1 MEEKEFVK
9 NALKIMEFEGE
20 NLEADSIQFV
30 NMWEYKVATKEKP
43 MLLTVGLQSC
53 IALYAWEENFA
64 FLAHMNIVGGN
75 SIYDFE
81 TTESDI
87 PIKCKKIDRLY
98 EEIIKEKENM
108 KQPLYIG
115 LVLGVTPKEEDY
127 PSRVVIEKDLKELM
141 NRLEEQNILSVRVEN
156 LNGYSFILDSRN
168 GNIIQGENNSVIRI
182 NEINNH
188 RFREGNRSI

>member
-9 NALKIMEFEGE
+9 NALKIMEFEEE
-20 NLEADSIQFV
+20 NIDASLVQFV

-64 FLAHMNIVGGN
+64 YLAHMNIVGGN

-81 TTESDI
+81 TTDNDI
-87 PIKCKKIDRLY
+87 PIKCKKIDRLQ
-98 EEIIKEKENM
+98 EEILKQKENI
-108 KQPLYIG
+108 KKPIYIG

-127 PSRVVIEKDLKELM
+127 PSRMILEKDLKELSKK
-141 NRLEEQNILSVRVEN
+141 LQEEGISTIRVEDIN
-156 LNGYSFILDSRN
+156 SFSFILDARN
-168 GNIIQGENNSVIRI
+168 GNIIQGENNPVIHI
-182 NEINNH
+182 NE
-188 RFREGNRSI
+188 RSNSSIKGK

>member
-9 NALKIMEFEGE
+9 NALKIMEFEEE
-20 NLEADSIQFV
+20 NIDASLVQFV

-64 FLAHMNIVGGN
+64 YLAHMNIVGGN

-81 TTESDI
+81 TTDNDI
-87 PIKCKKIDRLY
+87 PIKCKKIDRLQ
-98 EEIIKEKENM
+98 EEILKQKENI
-108 KQPLYIG
+108 KNPIYIG

-127 PSRVVIEKDLKELM
+127 PSRMILEKDLKELSKK
-141 NRLEEQNILSVRVEN
+141 LQEEGISTIRVEDIN
-156 LNGYSFILDSRN
+156 SFSFILDARN
-168 GNIIQGENNSVIRI
+168 GNIIQGENNPVIHI
-182 NEINNH
+182 NERNNS
-188 RFREGNRSI
+188 SIKGK

>member
-9 NALKIMEFEGE
+9 NALKIMEFEEE
-20 NLEADSIQFV
+20 NIDASLVQFV

-64 FLAHMNIVGGN
+64 YLAHMNIVGGN

-81 TTESDI
+81 TTDNDI
-87 PIKCKKIDRLY
+87 PIKCKKIDRLQ
-98 EEIIKEKENM
+98 EEILKQKENI
-108 KQPLYIG
+108 KKPIYIR

-127 PSRVVIEKDLKELM
+127 PSRMILEKDLKELSKK
-141 NRLEEQNILSVRVEN
+141 LQEEGISTIRVEDIN
-156 LNGYSFILDSRN
+156 SFSFILDARN
-168 GNIIQGENNSVIRI
+168 GNIIQGENNPVIHI
-182 NEINNH
+182 NERNNS
-188 RFREGNRSI
+188 SIKGK

>member
-9 NALKIMEFEGE
+9 NALKIMEFEEE
-20 NLEADSIQFV
+20 NINANLVQFV

-64 FLAHMNIVGGN
+64 YLAHMNIVGGN

-81 TTESDI
+81 TTDNDI
-87 PIKCKKIDRLY
+87 PIKCKKIDRLQ
-98 EEIIKEKENM
+98 EEILKQKEN
-108 KQPLYIG
+108 KKKTIYIG

-127 PSRVVIEKDLKELM
+127 PSRMILEKDLKELSKK
-141 NRLEEQNILSVRVEN
+141 LQEEGISTIRVKDIN
-156 LNGYSFILDSRN
+156 SFSFILDARN
-168 GNIIQGENNSVIRI
+168 GNIIQGENNPVIHI
-182 NEINNH
+182 NE
-188 RFREGNRSI
+188 RSNSSIKGK

>member
-9 NALKIMEFEGE
+9 NALKIMEFEEE
-20 NLEADSIQFV
+20 NINANLVQFV

-64 FLAHMNIVGGN
+64 YLAHMNIVGGN

-81 TTESDI
+81 TTDNDI
-87 PIKCKKIDRLY
+87 PIKCKKIDRLQ
-98 EEIIKEKENM
+98 EEILKQKENI
-108 KQPLYIG
+108 KKPIYIG

-127 PSRVVIEKDLKELM
+127 PSRMILEKDLKELSKK
-141 NRLEEQNILSVRVEN
+141 LQEEGISTIRVEDIN
-156 LNGYSFILDSRN
+156 SFSFILDARN
-168 GNIIQGENNSVIRI
+168 GNIIQGENNPVIHI
-182 NEINNH
+182 NE
-188 RFREGNRSI
+188 RSNSSIKGK

>member
-9 NALKIMEFEGE
+9 NALKIMEFEEE
-20 NLEADSIQFV
+20 NINANLVQFV

-64 FLAHMNIVGGN
+64 YLAHMNIVGGN

-81 TTESDI
+81 TTDNDI
-87 PIKCKKIDRLY
+87 PIKCKKIDRLQ
-98 EEIIKEKENM
+98 EEILKQKENI
-108 KQPLYIG
+108 KKTIYIG

-127 PSRVVIEKDLKELM
+127 PSRMILEKDLKELSKK
-141 NRLEEQNILSVRVEN
+141 LQEEGISTIRVEDIN
-156 LNGYSFILDSRN
+156 SFSFILDARN
-168 GNIIQGENNSVIRI
+168 GNIIQGENNPVIHI
-182 NEINNH
+182 NE
-188 RFREGNRSI
+188 RSNSSIKGK

>member
-9 NALKIMEFEGE
+9 NALKIMEFEEE
-20 NLEADSIQFV
+20 NIDASLVQFV

-64 FLAHMNIVGGN
+64 YLAHMNIVGEN

-81 TTESDI
+81 TTDNDI
-87 PIKCKKIDRLY
+87 PIKCKKIDRLQ
-98 EEIIKEKENM
+98 EEILKQKENI
-108 KQPLYIG
+108 KKTIYIG

-127 PSRVVIEKDLKELM
+127 PSRMILEKDLKELSKK
-141 NRLEEQNILSVRVEN
+141 LQEEGISTIRVEDIN
-156 LNGYSFILDSRN
+156 SFSFILDARN
-168 GNIIQGENNSVIRI
+168 GNIIQGENNPVIHI
-182 NEINNH
+182 NE
-188 RFREGNRSI
+188 RSNSSIKGK

>member
-9 NALKIMEFEGE
+9 NALKIMEFEEE
-20 NLEADSIQFV
+20 NIDANLVQFV

-64 FLAHMNIVGGN
+64 YLAHMNIVGGN

-81 TTESDI
+81 TTDNDI
-87 PIKCKKIDRLY
+87 PIKCKKIDRLQ
-98 EEIIKEKENM
+98 EEILKQKENI
-108 KQPLYIG
+108 KKPIYIG

-127 PSRVVIEKDLKELM
+127 PSRMILEKDLKELSKK
-141 NRLEEQNILSVRVEN
+141 LQEEGISTIRVEDIN
-156 LNGYSFILDSRN
+156 SFSFILDARN
-168 GNIIQGENNSVIRI
+168 GNIIQGENNPVIHI
-182 NEINNH
+182 NE
-188 RFREGNRSI
+188 RSNSSIKEK

>member
-9 NALKIMEFEGE
+9 NALKIMEFEEE
-20 NLEADSIQFV
+20 NINANLVQFV

-64 FLAHMNIVGGN
+64 YLAHMNIVGGN

-81 TTESDI
+81 TTDNDI
-87 PIKCKKIDRLY
+87 PIKCKKIDRLQ
-98 EEIIKEKENM
+98 EEILKQKENI
-108 KQPLYIG
+108 KKTIYIG

-127 PSRVVIEKDLKELM
+127 PSRMILEKDLKELSKK
-141 NRLEEQNILSVRVEN
+141 LQEEGTSTIRVEDIN
-156 LNGYSFILDSRN
+156 SFSFILDARN
-168 GNIIQGENNSVIRI
+168 GNIIQGENNPVIHI
-182 NEINNH
+182 NE
-188 RFREGNRSI
+188 RSNSSIKGK

>member
-9 NALKIMEFEGE
+9 NALKIMEFEEE
-20 NLEADSIQFV
+20 NINANLVQFV

-64 FLAHMNIVGGN
+64 YLAYMNIVGGN

-81 TTESDI
+81 TTDNDI
-87 PIKCKKIDRLY
+87 PIKCKKIDRLQ
-98 EEIIKEKENM
+98 EEILKQKENI
-108 KQPLYIG
+108 KKTIYIG

-127 PSRVVIEKDLKELM
+127 PSRMILEKDLKELSKK
-141 NRLEEQNILSVRVEN
+141 LQEEGISTIRVEDIN
-156 LNGYSFILDSRN
+156 SFSFILDARN
-168 GNIIQGENNSVIRI
+168 GNIIQGENNPVIHI
-182 NEINNH
+182 NE
-188 RFREGNRSI
+188 RSNSSIKGK

>member
-9 NALKIMEFEGE
+9 NALKIMEFEEE
-20 NLEADSIQFV
+20 NIDASLVQFV

-64 FLAHMNIVGGN
+64 YLAHMNIVGGN

-81 TTESDI
+81 TTDNDI
-87 PIKCKKIDRLY
+87 PIKCKKIDRLQ
-98 EEIIKEKENM
+98 EEILKQNENIKK
-108 KQPLYIG
+108 PIYIG

-127 PSRVVIEKDLKELM
+127 PSRMILEKDLKELSKK
-141 NRLEEQNILSVRVEN
+141 LQEEGISTIRVEDIN
-156 LNGYSFILDSRN
+156 SFSFILDARN
-168 GNIIQGENNSVIRI
+168 GNIIQGENNPVIHI
-182 NEINNH
+182 NERNNS
-188 RFREGNRSI
+188 SIKGK

>member
-9 NALKIMEFEGE
+9 NALKIMEFEEE
-20 NLEADSIQFV
+20 NINANLVQFV

-64 FLAHMNIVGGN
+64 YLAHMNIVGGN

-81 TTESDI
+81 TTDNDI
-87 PIKCKKIDRLY
+87 PIKCKKIDRLQ
-98 EEIIKEKENM
+98 EEILKQKENI
-108 KQPLYIG
+108 KNPIYIG

-127 PSRVVIEKDLKELM
+127 PSRMILEKDLKELSKK
-141 NRLEEQNILSVRVEN
+141 LQEEGISTIRVEDIN
-156 LNGYSFILDSRN
+156 SFSFILDARN
-168 GNIIQGENNSVIRI
+168 GNIIQGENNPVIHI
-182 NEINNH
+182 NE
-188 RFREGNRSI
+188 RSNSSIKGK

>member
-9 NALKIMEFEGE
+9 NALKIMEFEEE
-20 NLEADSIQFV
+20 NIDANLVQFV

-64 FLAHMNIVGGN
+64 YLAHMNIVGGN

-81 TTESDI
+81 TTDNDI
-87 PIKCKKIDRLY
+87 PIKCKKIDRLQ
-98 EEIIKEKENM
+98 EEILKQKENI
-108 KQPLYIG
+108 KKPIYIG

-127 PSRVVIEKDLKELM
+127 PSRMIIEKDLKELSKK
-141 NRLEEQNILSVRVEN
+141 LQEEGISTIRVEDIN
-156 LNGYSFILDSRN
+156 SFSFILDARN
-168 GNIIQGENNSVIRI
+168 GNIIQGENNPVIHI
-182 NEINNH
+182 NERNNS
-188 RFREGNRSI
+188 SIKGK

>member
-9 NALKIMEFEGE
+9 NALKIMEFEEE
-20 NLEADSIQFV
+20 NINANLVQFV

-64 FLAHMNIVGGN
+64 YLAHMNIVGGN

-81 TTESDI
+81 TTDNDI
-87 PIKCKKIDRLY
+87 PIKCKKIDRLQ
-98 EEIIKEKENM
+98 EEILKQKENI
-108 KQPLYIG
+108 KKTIYIG

-127 PSRVVIEKDLKELM
+127 PSRMILEKDLKELSKK
-141 NRLEEQNILSVRVEN
+141 LQEEGISTIRVEDIN
-156 LNGYSFILDSRN
+156 SFSFILDARN
-168 GNIIQGENNSVIRI
+168 GNIIQGENNPVIHI
-182 NEINNH
+182 NERNNS
-188 RFREGNRSI
+188 SIKGK

>member
-1 MEEKEFVK
+1 MEKNFVK
-9 NALKIMEFEGE
+9 NVLKIMGFGE
-20 NLEADSIQFV
+20 EIINADLVQFV
-30 NMWEYKVATKEKP
+30 NIWEYKVATKEKP

-81 TTESDI
+81 TTDTNI

-98 EEIIKEKENM
+98 EEIIKQKENI
-108 KQPLYIG
+108 KNQLHIG

-127 PSRVVIEKDLKELM
+127 PSRVIIEKDLKELM
-141 NRLEEQNILSVRVEN
+141 NRLEEQKIPSVRVEN
-156 LNGYSFILDSRN
+156 INCFSFILCSRN
-168 GNIIQGENNSVIRI
+168 GNIIQGENNSVIHI
-182 NEINNH
+182 NEVNNLSV
-188 RFREGNRSI
+188 RGK

>member
-9 NALKIMEFEGE
+9 NALKIMEFEEE
-20 NLEADSIQFV
+20 NIDANLVQFV

-64 FLAHMNIVGGN
+64 YLAHMNIVGGN

-81 TTESDI
+81 TTDNDI
-87 PIKCKKIDRLY
+87 PIKCKKIDRLQ
-98 EEIIKEKENM
+98 EEILKQKENI
-108 KQPLYIG
+108 KNPIYIG

-127 PSRVVIEKDLKELM
+127 PSRMILEKDLKELSKK
-141 NRLEEQNILSVRVEN
+141 LQEEGISTIRVEDIN
-156 LNGYSFILDSRN
+156 SFSFILDARN
-168 GNIIQGENNSVIRI
+168 GNIIQGENNPVIHI
-182 NEINNH
+182 NERNNS
-188 RFREGNRSI
+188 SIKGK

>member
-9 NALKIMEFEGE
+9 NALKIMEFEEE
-20 NLEADSIQFV
+20 NIDASLVQFV

-64 FLAHMNIVGGN
+64 YLAHMNIVGGN

-81 TTESDI
+81 TTDNDI
-87 PIKCKKIDRLY
+87 PIKCKKIDRLQ
-98 EEIIKEKENM
+98 EEILKQKENI
-108 KQPLYIG
+108 KKTIYIG

-127 PSRVVIEKDLKELM
+127 PSRMILEKDLKELSKK
-141 NRLEEQNILSVRVEN
+141 LQEEGISTIRVEDIN
-156 LNGYSFILDSRN
+156 SFSFILDARN
-168 GNIIQGENNSVIRI
+168 GNIIQGENNPVIHI
-182 NEINNH
+182 NERNNS
-188 RFREGNRSI
+188 SIKGK

>member
-9 NALKIMEFEGE
+9 NALKIMEFEEE
-20 NLEADSIQFV
+20 NIDASLVQFV

-64 FLAHMNIVGGN
+64 YLAHMNIVGGN

-81 TTESDI
+81 TTDNDI
-87 PIKCKKIDRLY
+87 PIKCKKIDRLQ
-98 EEIIKEKENM
+98 EEILKQKENI
-108 KQPLYIG
+108 KKPIYIG

-127 PSRVVIEKDLKELM
+127 PSRMILEKDLKELSKK
-141 NRLEEQNILSVRVEN
+141 LQEEGISTIRVEDIN
-156 LNGYSFILDSRN
+156 SFSFILDARN
-168 GNIIQGENNSVIRI
+168 GNIIQGENNPVIHI
-182 NEINNH
+182 NERNNS
-188 RFREGNRSI
+188 SIKGK

>member
-9 NALKIMEFEGE
+9 NALKIMEFEEE
-20 NLEADSIQFV
+20 NIDANLVQFV

-64 FLAHMNIVGGN
+64 YLAHMNIVGGN

-81 TTESDI
+81 TTDNDI
-87 PIKCKKIDRLY
+87 PIKCKKIDRLQ
-98 EEIIKEKENM
+98 EEILKQKENI
-108 KQPLYIG
+108 KKPIYIG

-127 PSRVVIEKDLKELM
+127 PSRMILEKDLKELSKK
-141 NRLEEQNILSVRVEN
+141 LQEEGISTIRVEDIN
-156 LNGYSFILDSRN
+156 SFSFILDARN
-168 GNIIQGENNSVIRI
+168 GNIIQGENNPVIHI
-182 NEINNH
+182 NE
-188 RFREGNRSI
+188 RSNSSIKGK

>member
-9 NALKIMEFEGE
+9 NALKIMEFEEE
-20 NLEADSIQFV
+20 NINANLVQFV

-64 FLAHMNIVGGN
+64 YLAHMNIVGGN

-81 TTESDI
+81 TTDYDI
-87 PIKCKKIDRLY
+87 PIKCKKIYRLQ
-98 EEIIKEKENM
+98 EEILKQKENI
-108 KQPLYIG
+108 KKPIYIG

-127 PSRVVIEKDLKELM
+127 PSRMILEKDLKELSKK
-141 NRLEEQNILSVRVEN
+141 LQEEGISTIRVEDIN
-156 LNGYSFILDSRN
+156 SFSFILDARN
-168 GNIIQGENNSVIRI
+168 GNIIQGENNPVIHI
-182 NEINNH
+182 NE
-188 RFREGNRSI
+188 RSNSSIKGK

>member
-9 NALKIMEFEGE
+9 NALKIMEFEEE
-20 NLEADSIQFV
+20 NIDASLVQFV

-64 FLAHMNIVGGN
+64 YLAHMNIVGEN

-81 TTESDI
+81 TTDNDI
-87 PIKCKKIDRLY
+87 PIKCKKIDRLQ
-98 EEIIKEKENM
+98 EEILKQKENI
-108 KQPLYIG
+108 KKPIYIG

-127 PSRVVIEKDLKELM
+127 PSRMILEKDLKELSKK
-141 NRLEEQNILSVRVEN
+141 LQEEGISTIRVEDIN
-156 LNGYSFILDSRN
+156 SFSFILDARN
-168 GNIIQGENNSVIRI
+168 GNIIQGENNPVIHI
-182 NEINNH
+182 NE
-188 RFREGNRSI
+188 RSNSSIKGK

>member
-9 NALKIMEFEGE
+9 NALKIMEFEEE
-20 NLEADSIQFV
+20 NIDANLVQFV

-64 FLAHMNIVGGN
+64 YLAHMNIVGGN

-81 TTESDI
+81 TTDNDI
-87 PIKCKKIDRLY
+87 PIKCKKIDRLQ
-98 EEIIKEKENM
+98 EEILKQKENI
-108 KQPLYIG
+108 KKPIYIG

-127 PSRVVIEKDLKELM
+127 PSRMILEKDLKELSKK
-141 NRLEEQNILSVRVEN
+141 LQEEGISTIRVEDIN
-156 LNGYSFILDSRN
+156 SFSFILDARN
-168 GNIIQGENNSVIRI
+168 GNIIQGENNPVIHI
-182 NEINNH
+182 NERNNS
-188 RFREGNRSI
+188 SIRGK